1 MHDSVMLR
9 SSDGPFTGENRPNNG
24 NWNDGRLN
32 PYDAQDGDYLLAS
45 KESAQSRL
53 SDPEAIRLRKLKGEL
68 HAKADKIAE
77 DKLDLRNSEEEMNL
91 EERS

>member
-1 MHDSVMLR
+1 MHDSVMHG
-9 SSDGPFTGENRPNNG
+9 SSDGPFTGGNRPNNR

-77 DKLDLRNSEEEMNL
+77 DKVDLRNSEEEMNL